1 MRVWRIVLIVLVILG
16 GLFVAADRIA
26 VSVVQGKAAERVQ
39 ATENLDH
46 KPKVSIE
53 GFPFLTQL
61 LSGKLDDVKVKARDI
76 NAADGDGTTVRVQS
90 FDADLRGV
98 KFSDSFTRA
107 VADTADGV
115 VFISYADLTRAAPHG
130 VTVSAAP
137 PAANGNARVKLSATL
152 PDLGDAVS
160 IYSEVAAKGDTVS
173 VKAESLP
180 RAVTALGLEDEVR
193 KSIDFERQLG
203 DLPRGIALQKVTG
216 TPDGISIR
224 VGGQNVE
231 LTG

>member
-26 VSVVQGKAAERVQ
+26 VSVVQSKAAERVQ
-39 ATENLDH
+39 ITEGLDE

-61 LSGKLDDVKVKARDI
+61 LFGKLDDVKVKARDI
-76 NAADGDGTTVRVQS
+76 NAGAGGTTVRIQS

-98 KFSDSFTRA
+98 KFSDSFRRA

-115 VFISYADLTRAAPHG
+115 VFISYDDLSKAAPDG

-137 PAANGNARVKLSATL
+137 AAADGTARVKLSASI
-152 PDLGDAVS
+152 PELGDAASV
-160 IYSEVAAKGDTVS
+160 YSDITVKGDSVS
-173 VKAESLP
+173 VKAEQLP
-180 RAVTALGLEDEVR
+180 KAVTALGLEGEVR
-193 KSIDFERQLG
+193 KTIDFSRQLG
-203 DLPRGIALQKVTG
+203 NLPHGITLQKVTG
-216 TPDGISIR
+216 TPDGISIQ
-224 VGGQNVE
+224 VGGQDVE
-231 LTG
+231 LAG